1 MHSLVSRRPHPTTA
15 RHRQPDTWPQ
25 VTIMPWCIATLQVA
39 YTRHQCLRW
48 PNGYAPFHPPNLYL
62 PYRYLQRVSSRPP
75 GLPCCLSLRLLQRV
89 SSRPAGTTPRRINSQ
104 KIYPTGL
111 FSKIFY
117 PTGLFLNLFLR
128 ATRSSPR
135 HIPVLFQPWPMPSRL
150 WQSPTPAPPHPHTP
164 RPAISTPGLS
174 LSDTI
179 FPCRTFRP
187 LLVYPLQ
194 RVPWGLLSCLRRCQ
208 PYLPVYHPQ
217 RTPTPSSRVPPL
229 RSPPLLP

>member
-1 MHSLVSRRPHPTTA
+1 MYL
-15 RHRQPDTWPQ
+15 
-25 VTIMPWCIATLQVA
+25 
-39 YTRHQCLRW
+39 YTSMFW
-48 PNGYAPFHPPNLYL
+48 FMSKSMY
-62 PYRYLQRVSSRPP
+62 S
-75 GLPCCLSLRLLQRV
+75 
-89 SSRPAGTTPRRINSQ
+89 
-104 KIYPTGL
+104 GL

-117 PTGLFLNLFLR
+117 PTGLFSKPFLR
-128 ATRSSPR
+128 PTRSSPR
-135 HIPVLFQPWPMPSRL
+135 RILVLFQPWPMPSRL
-150 WQSPTPAPPHPHTP
+150 WQSPKPAPPSPHTP

-187 LLVYPLQ
+187 LYPLQ

-217 RTPTPSSRVPPL
+217 RTPTPRSWVPPL